1 MDHLE
6 LSLWEVDLLGTID
19 LGGAMKKFTCLSL
32 LVFLFMTMPAW
43 ADTLTLNEVGSI
55 DSLIAKTWLQ
65 NSGEATETAWVNT
78 IETDLSYAYKNGD
91 FDWHQINDND
101 DTTDLWAQSLETD
114 ADFYIIKTGNL
125 HTGFRDFLFENLFDL
140 GYAVIDLKDFGAP
153 NIGKVSHI
161 TEFTKGDVPSP
172 VPEPATMVLFG
183 TGLLGLAGISRKQF
197 KK

>member
-1 MDHLE
+1 
-6 LSLWEVDLLGTID
+6 
-19 LGGAMKKFTCLSL
+19 MKKFTYLSLSL
-32 LVFLFMTMPAW
+32 LVSLCLALPVW
-43 ADTLTLNEVGSI
+43 ADTLTLDEVGSI
-55 DSLIAKTWLQ
+55 DSLIAKTYLK
-65 NSGEATETAWVNT
+65 NSGEATETEWVNT
-78 IETDLSYAYKNGD
+78 IETDLSYAYKNNGN
-91 FDWHQINDND
+91 FDWYQIMDND

-140 GYAVIDLKDFGAP
+140 GYAVIDLKEFGAP

-197 KK
+197 KKS